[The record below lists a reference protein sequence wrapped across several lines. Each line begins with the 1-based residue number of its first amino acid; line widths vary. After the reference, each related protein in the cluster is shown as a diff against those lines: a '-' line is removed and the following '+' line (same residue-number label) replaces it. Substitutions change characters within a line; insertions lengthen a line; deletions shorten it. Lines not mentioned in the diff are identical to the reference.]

1 MTLDASDFSLFTQK
15 CLEKY
20 NLVDNVDGELKVRSG
35 SSTIRARMPSVSQ
48 RIQPKGS
55 LVEETIDEDAGDYS
69 DEDDITDEWDGLIL
83 SDVKRMPKFK

>member
-1 MTLDASDFSLFTQK
+1 MTLDASDFSVYPEM
-15 CLEKY
+15 LEKY

-48 RIQPKGS
+48 RMQPKGS

-69 DEDDITDEWDGLIL
+69 MKMI
-83 SDVKRMPKFK
+83 